1 MAGAAAGEA
10 GVAVPTIYYTFGT
23 KTALFGDALGAA
35 IVGFDLLDAGSAW
48 QVRNSTGPLNQCP
61 DGQRIRTLSTGP
73 PVERAVN
80 RSQTSAGRPHR
91 SAPSWSR

>member
-35 IVGFDLLDAGSAW
+35 IVGFDLLDAG
-48 QVRNSTGPLNQCP
+48 VRVAGEEF
-61 DGQRIRTLSTGP
+61 DR
-73 PVERAVN
+73 PVEPVPGRAADPHVFDGA
-80 RSQTSAGRPHR
+80 AG
-91 SAPSWSR
+91 